1 MTKHPHIWAYSVK
14 SYAIYHRQICF
25 TRRHLFKAGRFSEMS
40 QVNQST
46 LMWLQLCL
54 YHHYLAPDL
63 RDQTNKNQTATIK
76 KTKNKTITKLNM
88 FCSKNNSLG
97 SWDFHRAY
105 QTNCLLG
112 QALRESICVFTIGG
126 QTQEKETKMCT
137 LSWDLKCFNLRLE
150 SKLFVNAVAINC
162 FMPFFQVSSPRWWFL
177 IHDLIIFTKTSITF
191 HCPILFISSHTICRI
206 LY

>member
-25 TRRHLFKAGRFSEMS
+25 TRRHLFKSRKIFRNVPCKSEYINVVAALFAPS
-40 QVNQST
+40 LLST
-46 LMWLQLCL
+46 RLK
-54 YHHYLAPDL
+54 
-63 RDQTNKNQTATIK
+63 RSNKQKSNSNNKK

-112 QALRESICVFTIGG
+112 QALWESSCVFTIGG
-126 QTQEKETKMCT
+126 QTQEKETKMCI
-137 LSWDLKCFNLRLE
+137 LSWDLKCFNLSLE

-162 FMPFFQVSSPRWWFL
+162 FVPFFQVSSPRWWFFNTWP
-177 IHDLIIFTKTSITF
+177 HYF
-191 HCPILFISSHTICRI
+191 HKDFHHVSLPNSFYL
-206 LY
+206 

>member
-25 TRRHLFKAGRFSEMS
+25 TRRYLFKSRKIFRNVPCKSEYINVVAALFVPS
-40 QVNQST
+40 LLST
-46 LMWLQLCL
+46 RLK
-54 YHHYLAPDL
+54 
-63 RDQTNKNQTATIK
+63 RSNKQEQTATIK

-105 QTNCLLG
+105 QINCLLG

-126 QTQEKETKMCT
+126 QTQEKEMKMCT
-137 LSWDLKCFNLRLE
+137 LSWDLKCLNLSR
-150 SKLFVNAVAINC
+150 
-162 FMPFFQVSSPRWWFL
+162 SPNYL
-177 IHDLIIFTKTSITF
+177 LM
-191 HCPILFISSHTICRI
+191 L
-206 LY
+206 